1 MDFRQNTQITTQMTL
16 NIRSVYQLLCLNLKF
31 SLHYYIYIYFLIML
45 TRKYRQYGILEIYIS
60 LDYFSP
66 FPFHI
71 PSKFTASYIDL
82 NCLFR

>member
-1 MDFRQNTQITTQMTL
+1 
-16 NIRSVYQLLCLNLKF
+16 
-31 SLHYYIYIYFLIML
+31 ML